1 MAYVDMSM
9 IRDAIKDDVV
19 LDTKLYSFAMVKT
32 CPMIILNLFFNNYDI
47 KWNIFLLVT
56 IVTLTHFRVD
66 WYSDCSV
73 QWIRFI

>member
-47 KWNIFLLVT
+47 K
-56 IVTLTHFRVD
+56 
-66 WYSDCSV
+66 
-73 QWIRFI
+73 